1 MIYSENAIVDILL
14 ILLSALW
21 KRNPCWEISMI
32 TNYSYIGQKQ
42 DPGDPAIPGLG
53 LKGNPDMYKLIQF
66 S

>member
-1 MIYSENAIVDILL
+1 
-14 ILLSALW
+14 
-21 KRNPCWEISMI
+21 MI